1 MAVSDVPQGN
11 VIGEESSLSS
21 WAGPY
26 VTNMLGRGAALS
38 NMPYTAYEGPLTA
51 GPSALQTQAFQ
62 GLGALNIPTSG
73 SFTAPGTA
81 ATYMSP
87 FLEGALAPQV
97 AAARRQAEI
106 SAQNLQT
113 QYGKA
118 GAYGGSRQAVAE
130 AELNRGLLDR
140 LDSIYGTGYEKAFQR
155 AQDQFNTEQ
164 RYGLDALREQLA
176 GGKEERAIE
185 QQGVLADIA
194 QFEQERE
201 YPMQQLKFMQSLL
214 GSGVPLETQTY
225 SYYEP
230 TGLQSLLSGATDVA
244 GIYDLIKKFITPTAT
259 GQTDQ
264 QKNFVQALIDS
275 LNDPVAG

>member
-1 MAVSDVPQGN
+1 MADAN
-11 VIGEESSLSS
+11 MIGEESSLSS

-194 QFEQERE
+194 QFEQERD

-230 TGLQSLLSGATDVA
+230 SGLQSLQAGATDVA

>member
-1 MAVSDVPQGN
+1 MADAN
-11 VIGEESSLSS
+11 MIGEESSLSS

-194 QFEQERE
+194 QFEQERD

-225 SYYEP
+225 SSYEP

-244 GIYDLIKKFITPTAT
+244 GIYDLVKKFITPTAT

-264 QKNFVQALIDS
+264 QKKFVQALIDS

>member
-11 VIGEESSLSS
+11 VLGEESSLSS

-51 GPSALQTQAFQ
+51 GPSTLQTQAFQ

-97 AAARRQAEI
+97 AAARRQADI

-140 LDSIYGTGYEKAFQR
+140 LDSIYGTGYENAFQR

-164 RYGLDALREQLA
+164 RYGLEALREQLA
-176 GGKEERAIE
+176 GGREERGIE

-194 QFEQERE
+194 QFEQERD

-230 TGLQSLLSGATDVA
+230 TGLQSLTGTLTGLG
-244 GIYDLIKKFITPTAT
+244 GIPDLLEKLFGSST
-259 GQTDQ
+259 GGT
-264 QKNFVQALIDS
+264 K
-275 LNDPVAG
+275 G